1 MENSFLKLNVSI
13 DVAVNIYLDVLDR
26 PSEFELGKARI
37 MRLEPALFACDVRA
51 DKLAVIH

>member
-1 MENSFLKLNVSI
+1 VENSFLRLNVSI
-13 DVAVNIYLDVLDR
+13 DVAVNNYLDVLDQL
-26 PSEFELGKARI
+26 SGFELGRARI